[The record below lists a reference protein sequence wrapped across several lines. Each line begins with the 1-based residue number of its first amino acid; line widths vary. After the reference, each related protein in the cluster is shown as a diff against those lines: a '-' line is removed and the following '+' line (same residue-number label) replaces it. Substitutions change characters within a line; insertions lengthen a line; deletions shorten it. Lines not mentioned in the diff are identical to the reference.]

1 MSHLAETPDARV
13 VGFLDDNPALR
24 RRRIHG
30 VTVHG
35 RLDDVERLL
44 GDARFVER
52 APAAVVQRERER
64 LEELRTQLTGLTGGG
79 A

>member
-1 MSHLAETPDARV
+1 MERSEGAP
-13 VGFLDDNPALR
+13 R
-24 RRRIHG
+24 RRTPVKRRTCRQGIE
-30 VTVHG
+30 
-35 RLDDVERLL
+35 RLEQLL